1 MFLWFLDFKFES
13 KNCYSKVVVEVEDCH
28 DRILMCHDRPP
39 TCHDR
44 PPVCHD
50 RPPTCHDI
58 PPTYHDR
65 PPMCHD
71 RPPLC
76 HEKLKEEDDS
86 WLGGSSRVL
95 TPANGRLSRRARRRS
110 WRSSFRLSGLK
121 EQLQTLGTKV
131 KWQSGL
137 VKQSHS
143 VYLHPTYTTLIDD
156 LDIST
161 KLQKSIQKFWSA
173 SK

>member
-1 MFLWFLDFKFES
+1 M
-13 KNCYSKVVVEVEDCH
+13 EDCH

-44 PPVCHD
+44 PPACHD
-50 RPPTCHDI
+50 RPPTFHDI

-65 PPMCHD
+65 PPMYHDRPPTYHD

-95 TPANGRLSRRARRRS
+95 TPANGRLSPRASRLIWRR
-110 WRSSFRLSGLK
+110 SFRLSGL
-121 EQLQTLGTKV
+121 EE
-131 KWQSGL
+131 
-137 VKQSHS
+137 
-143 VYLHPTYTTLIDD
+143 D
-156 LDIST
+156 L
-161 KLQKSIQKFWSA
+161 
-173 SK
+173 